1 MSELKGYKEEI
12 FEQIA
17 NEYPDLGKSRI
28 NEFNQIL
35 GGADTTI
42 YGFDLISDSKSIP
55 LILRIYRPN
64 YSASAKWEYTVMRNL
79 HAEGIQVPRPYLF
92 NEESSTTGRAYFVM
106 ERING
111 PLLSDELFASR
122 STPRFDQLL
131 ELFVRNLV
139 AIHSVDWTKG
149 FSFLDRYDIAE
160 NPHLFFKYELSSPM
174 RIIKEHGVDDLIP
187 VIDWMETNQLD
198 LGAPCLLHADYHAM
212 NNLVRNSDEIITID
226 WANAKLGD
234 CRYDLGFAVMAL
246 DSMGFD
252 QREQLVSLY
261 EEISGQKIQHLE
273 YFMVLSAL
281 WNLLRIYSCAFDHGI
296 MGESEET
303 ANLFLND
310 YRPYAVKVVRTA
322 QETTGVSLA
331 KLLDVLEQ

>member
-1 MSELKGYKEEI
+1 MNELNGYKDEI
-12 FEQIA
+12 LEQIA
-17 NEYPDLGKSRI
+17 KEYPDLRKSRMS
-28 NEFNQIL
+28 EFRQIF

-64 YSASAKWEYTVMRNL
+64 YSASAKWEYKIMQNL
-79 HAEGIQVPRPYLF
+79 HAEGIQVPKPYLF
-92 NEESSTTGRAYFVM
+92 NEESSTTGRAYFIM
-106 ERING
+106 ERIDG
-111 PLLSDELFASR
+111 PLLSDELNASR

-131 ELFVRNLV
+131 ELFVGNLV

-149 FSFLDRYDIAE
+149 FTFVDRYDIAE
-160 NPHLFFKYELSSPM
+160 NPHLFFTHELASPK
-174 RIIKEHGVDDLIP
+174 RIIKDHGVDDLIP

-198 LGAPCLLHADYHAM
+198 LGDPCLLHADYHAM

-252 QREQLVSLY
+252 HREQLVSRY
-261 EEISGQKIQHLE
+261 EEISGQKIQNLE

-296 MGESEET
+296 MGESAET
-303 ANLFLND
+303 AKLFLND
-310 YRPYAVKVVRTA
+310 YRPYAVKIVKTT
-322 QETTGVSLA
+322 QETTGVSLS